1 MPIEEVLK
9 SQARKTTLDLLRANG
24 VHHEDDLIDISESQL
39 TFMGISV
46 VERRKVLAR
55 TDSLR
60 YNNNHLSID
69 SAHSRLDPFGMFIRS
84 VRFDR

>member
-24 VHHEDDLIDISESQL
+24 IHHEDDLIDISENQL

-60 YNNNHLSID
+60 YYNQRIIV
-69 SAHSRLDPFGMFIRS
+69 G
-84 VRFDR
+84 

>member
-9 SQARKTTLDLLRANG
+9 AQTRKTTLDLLRANG
-24 VHHEDDLIDISESQL
+24 IHHEDDLIDVSENQL

-60 YNNNHLSID
+60 YWPNNHL
-69 SAHSRLDPFGMFIRS
+69 LEKF
-84 VRFDR
+84 V